1 MENRTTESKAA
12 ETRALMSKRM
22 CPRCRTAELHRSQMH
37 GLIERNIL
45 RPVGIRAYR
54 CAGCDERFLR
64 FGGGG
69 VRLVRSDVD
78 SVGTAA
84 GKGK

>member
-1 MENRTTESKAA
+1 MASKTAA
-12 ETRALMSKRM
+12 GKRM
-22 CPRCRTAELHRSQMH
+22 CPRCRTVELHRSEMH

-64 FGGGG
+64 FSGGGEKLRSAVG
-69 VRLVRSDVD
+69 PRLKGGSE
-78 SVGTAA
+78 GAA
-84 GKGK
+84 GGRGK

>member
-1 MENRTTESKAA
+1 MASKTTAG
-12 ETRALMSKRM
+12 KRI
-22 CPRCRTAELHRSQMH
+22 CPRCGAAELRRSQMH

-64 FGGGG
+64 FGGGEEKP
-69 VRLVRSDVD
+69 VRSDVA
-78 SVGTAA
+78 SKGGSERAGAAA
-84 GKGK
+84 GRSGK

>member
-1 MENRTTESKAA
+1 MASKTAVG
-12 ETRALMSKRM
+12 KRM

-37 GLIERNIL
+37 GLIERSIL

-69 VRLVRSDVD
+69 EKPVRSDVG
-78 SVGTAA
+78 SKGGSERAEGAVGVR
-84 GKGK
+84 GK